1 MNLRDLIASD
11 VASDIAEQPKP
22 VEMAAAPQPEPEAAP
37 AEVVA
42 LQQPAAERRSAP
54 RGPKVA
60 PLTPKPRAGEG
71 NIKQRATQMTLY
83 LEPPAYDQ
91 LRELAFTERTKM
103 HPLILEAI
111 DLLFRKRGLKSLAE
125 LQR

>member
-1 MNLRDLIASD
+1 MNLRDLIAGDVTSD
-11 VASDIAEQPKP
+11 VLAQDEP
-22 VEMAAAPQPEPEAAP
+22 AAATPAAPVVSTP
-37 AEVVA
+37 AEVVT
-42 LQQPAAERRSAP
+42 LQQPATERRSTP
-54 RGPKVA
+54 RPA
-60 PLTPKPRAGEG
+60 KPAAKQARAGEG

-83 LEPPAYDQ
+83 LEDPAYDQ

-111 DLLFRKRGLKSLAE
+111 DLLFKKRGLKSLAE